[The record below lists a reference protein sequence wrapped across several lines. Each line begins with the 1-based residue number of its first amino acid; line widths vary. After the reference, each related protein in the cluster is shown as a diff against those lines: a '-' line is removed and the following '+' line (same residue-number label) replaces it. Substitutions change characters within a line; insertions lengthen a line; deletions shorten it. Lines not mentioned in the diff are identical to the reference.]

1 MKKENLNL
9 GVRFACVVLEYSLG
23 TTKMQRKQRKQS
35 LLMDG
40 YLQVMWVWFSLTIR
54 LWKSST
60 GKRIFSKCSKENTLH
75 LRKLRIAISKSE
87 ELLKYL
93 SMVILSKVTQSL
105 LLYLKKNTL
114 KISGSLAISVELS
127 KNSATIQKLKSKSL
141 QILRNKEEETNSLA
155 LSLRRRSISAQKA
168 WRILVAWQIQWNC
181 NDTMLES
188 ISSLKS
194 TRCTPLL

>member
-1 MKKENLNL
+1 M
-9 GVRFACVVLEYSLG
+9 
-23 TTKMQRKQRKQS
+23 
-35 LLMDG
+35 
-40 YLQVMWVWFSLTIR
+40 
-54 LWKSST
+54 
-60 GKRIFSKCSKENTLH
+60 H

-127 KNSATIQKLKSKSL
+127 KNSATIQKLNSKSL

-168 WRILVAWQIQWNC
+168 WRILVA
-181 NDTMLES
+181 
-188 ISSLKS
+188 
-194 TRCTPLL
+194 